1 MKTNKS
7 TFIQLAA
14 VLFAAGLATST
25 GAAATIDWG
34 SGAHTI
40 TGSISEVSTAGTIVN
55 AFAFSTA
62 DSAVSTTVNGV
73 TFDPWA
79 FPALDFGSYSGQ
91 TTTSQGNYSFTENQ
105 GFLLGYDN
113 LSYGSGAFSS
123 LSAEYAVLL
132 SSGASSTFY
141 DTLSLTISGLTIG
154 KTYEFQWW
162 ANNSSFASS
171 PADGVSPGYS
181 TATAGNIVG
190 LNANDGSNLGS
201 LGQFAIGTFTADALT
216 QQIDFNGS
224 SFYGTDPMINAFQL
238 RDIAEVPEPSTMAL
252 ATLWGSGVILL
263 FRRRKSQ

>member
-1 MKTNKS
+1 MKTNKG

-14 VLFAAGLATST
+14 VLFVFGLATST

-34 SGAHTI
+34 SGAHNI

-73 TFDPWA
+73 TFDPYA
-79 FPALDFGSYSGQ
+79 FPYLDQAGYSGQ
-91 TTTSQGNYSFTENQ
+91 TSTSLGNYSFSEDQ
-105 GFLLGYDN
+105 GYLTAYDN
-113 LSYGSGAFSS
+113 LAYGSGAFSG
-123 LSAEYAVLL
+123 LSAEYATLL

-141 DTLSLTISGLTIG
+141 DTLSLTVSGLTIG
-154 KTYEFQWW
+154 KTYQFQWW
-162 ANNSSFASS
+162 DSNSSFASS
-171 PADGVSPGYS
+171 SADGFSPGYS
-181 TATAGNIVG
+181 TAMAGNSVG

-201 LGQFAIGTFTADALT
+201 LGQFAIGTFTADSLT

-238 RDIAEVPEPSTMAL
+238 RDVQAVPEPSTMAL
-252 ATLWGSGVILL
+252 ATLWGTGIILI
-263 FRRRKSQ
+263 FRRRK